1 MSVLWDCAVTVVIIP
16 REHSAVPVPPAWNSP
31 LEEDPVEVQYLL
43 LCCFMQ
49 LSSYRSQMN

>member
-31 LEEDPVEVQYLL
+31 LEEDPVEIKTNVPQATAAANM
-43 LCCFMQ
+43 FV
-49 LSSYRSQMN
+49 